1 MGPKVLASMTDRR
14 QRQKEARAVR
24 KAAERKAAQRKEL
37 GRRVGTAVIF
47 GLVVVG
53 AIVVLTLV
61 NSGDE
66 VASAYETLRNQET
79 ACDGTQP
86 DPVERMTFDAPEP
99 QSDITPGSDVRAT
112 LTTSCGDLVLELD
125 PAQFPQTVNSFV
137 FLAREGFYDG
147 IPFHRIYSD
156 LVIQGG
162 DPNADGTG
170 GPGYTIADE
179 RPSGDFEFEPGVV
192 AMANAGSRT
201 TGSQFFVVVHENG
214 SLLTRSFNVL
224 GRLVEGQDVID
235 RILEIETVKPPG
247 SAEQSFPLETVYI
260 ESVTIETTG

>member
-1 MGPKVLASMTDRR
+1 MTDRR
-14 QRQKEARAVR
+14 QRQKEARAVK
-24 KAAERKAAQRKEL
+24 KAAEKKAAQRKEL
-37 GRRVGTAVIF
+37 GRRLGTAAVF

-53 AIVVLTLV
+53 AIVVLSLV

-66 VASAYETLRNQET
+66 VASAYETLRGQET
-79 ACDGTQP
+79 ACGGTQP
-86 DPVERMTFDAPEP
+86 EPAERMTFDAPEP
-99 QSDITPGSDVRAT
+99 QSDITPGATVRAT
-112 LTTSCGDLVLELD
+112 IATSCGDLVIDLN

-137 FLAREGFYDG
+137 FLARAGFYDG
-147 IPFHRIYSD
+147 VPFHRLYSD

-179 RPSGDFEFEPGVV
+179 RPGSDFEFQPGVV

-201 TGSQFFVVVHENG
+201 TGSQFFIVVHENG
-214 SLLTRSFNVL
+214 RLLTRSFNVL

-235 RILEIETVKPPG
+235 RMLEIETVKPAG

-260 ESVTIETTG
+260 ESVTIDVTG